1 MNKPTFSKIKKALYG
16 NSFQFE
22 IVNFD
27 DTTCYMFMNSRDL
40 RYSINDWLL
49 ESFPSFYGTIKQGNS
64 NEFEYVQSKYKY
76 YTPSSTKLKFLFLR
90 IRQKSS
96 S

>member
-1 MNKPTFSKIKKALYG
+1 MNKPTFNKIKKALDG
-16 NSFQFE
+16 NSFQLE
-22 IVNFD
+22 IVNFS
-27 DTTCYMFMNSRDL
+27 DTICYMFMNSRDL

-76 YTPSSTKLKFLFLR
+76 Y
-90 IRQKSS
+90 IGIDIYEN
-96 S
+96 